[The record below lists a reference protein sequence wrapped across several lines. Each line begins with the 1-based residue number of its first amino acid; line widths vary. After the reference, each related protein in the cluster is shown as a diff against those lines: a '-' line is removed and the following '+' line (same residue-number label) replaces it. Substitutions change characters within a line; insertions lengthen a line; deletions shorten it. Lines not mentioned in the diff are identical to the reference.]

1 MQYDIQQPQG
11 NYPKFGIMQM
21 KRIALASLHGR
32 WGEAMLPTFIYS
44 LIMIVPSFISSILQM
59 SSYRKL
65 IETLETVPYDSSFN
79 QNYLYNLQ
87 MMNQS
92 AGSELFSSLVF
103 IINIFLAGSLT
114 IGFSILAL
122 KLLRREKIST
132 GTIFEGFK
140 NYGQA
145 IALYILYTLLCI
157 AISLILLIPSIV
169 LVIGAV
175 LLSTSAI
182 ITGLLLLL
190 PAIVAVIILVLRL
203 AMSFFIAAD
212 NRNVSASEALKR
224 SAQIMAG
231 NKGRYFLFT
240 LSFIGWIL
248 LASMPAYI
256 GMLLILFSGV
266 LGASTYISIIGA
278 ILTVISIAAF
288 CPLLLYIQTA
298 TAVFYSNVSG
308 NFSTVTSDNGNDNF
322 ENSEISAPVSQAEA
336 EPVSSNSEDSISVEN
351 KLETSTETP
360 EDESKDSDNI

>member
-87 MMNQS
+87 MMNQN

-103 IINIFLAGSLT
+103 IINIFLAGSLS

-145 IALYILYTLLCI
+145 ISLYILYTLLCI
-157 AISLILLIPSIV
+157 AISLILVIPFIV
-169 LVIGAV
+169 LVVGAV
-175 LLSTSAI
+175 LTSTSVI
-182 ITGLLLLL
+182 LTGLLLLI
-190 PAIVAVIILVLRL
+190 PATVAVIILILRL
-203 AMSFFIAAD
+203 EMSFFIAAD

-224 SAQIMAG
+224 SAQIMKG

-308 NFSTVTSDNGNDNF
+308 NFSTLTSDNGNDSF
-322 ENSEISAPVSQAEA
+322 ENSEISATVNQA
-336 EPVSSNSEDSISVEN
+336 EPVSSNSENSISVEN
-351 KLETSTETP
+351 KLEASTETP